1 MQSRSVTL
9 RRIAAAGV
17 VGLVTLATMVL
28 GATPATAGTVAV
40 ADPAIG
46 PNTRDE
52 ARYAHQSLTFSAPP
66 GAPAPKAGSAAG
78 PLLPATNATSTGKL
92 RREVLGFAPYWAIES
107 GVYKYWNYNLLSTVD
122 YFGLTIQADGSIN
135 QSDRGWTN
143 WNSAGLATVI
153 NAAHAAGDRVVVT
166 IKALNADAV
175 NSIVTSSTATNNVI
189 QNVIAQMSLKDQA
202 NLNIDGLNIDFEGT
216 STGYPNVQSGMTNFT
231 QQIGSAVRQR
241 WPASFITIDTYSG
254 SASWDGGIFKIDDL
268 APYVDAFFVMAYD
281 MVPDFNHA
289 GPNAPMNGW
298 TYNDTT
304 SVSQYLTKAPA
315 SKIILGVPYY
325 GYKWCTTDTYAY
337 APATTV
343 NGTRQCPAGTAA
355 NPVADPY
362 SQVLDDFACAGS
374 KNYIKLTHNYDSTA
388 QEPWASWWSPP
399 PGSPYVDPCGA
410 NHSSWRELYYDDA
423 ASLGLKYDLVNANN
437 LRGTGLWAL
446 GYDGSSTDLWN
457 ELALKFVSYWRALS
471 ARMYSAPAVTSSAA
485 NRLDVFARG
494 QDGALYERSSSDSGD
509 TWNYWSRI
517 QAVTTSQP
525 AVVSFAAGRIDLFVR
540 GVDMALYHRS
550 SIDSGAS
557 WTPWSRIQANMSSA
571 PTVTSLGANRL
582 DVFARGLDNAL
593 YYLESTDGGM
603 SWKPWSRIGANMSSD
618 PAAVSSAAGRLDVF
632 ARGQDNAL
640 YLISSTDSGASWQP
654 WQRLGGNLAS
664 APAASSWGQGRL
676 DVFAL
681 GRDLNVYHLY
691 SSDGTSWQYWQRLGG
706 PFSSAP
712 AATSQGSGSID
723 LFARGQDLALD
734 YLRLYIF

>member
-1 MQSRSVTL
+1 
-9 RRIAAAGV
+9 
-17 VGLVTLATMVL
+17 
-28 GATPATAGTVAV
+28 
-40 ADPAIG
+40 
-46 PNTRDE
+46 
-52 ARYAHQSLTFSAPP
+52 
-66 GAPAPKAGSAAG
+66 
-78 PLLPATNATSTGKL
+78 
-92 RREVLGFAPYWAIES
+92 S

-175 NSIVTSSTATNNVI
+175 NSIVTSSTATNNAI
-189 QNVIAQMSLKDQA
+189 QNVIGQMSLKDQA
-202 NLNIDGLNIDFEGT
+202 NLNIDGVNIDFEGT
-216 STGYPNVQSGMTNFT
+216 STGYPNVQSGMTSFT
-231 QQIGSAVRQR
+231 RQIGSAVRQR

-343 NGTRQCPAGTAA
+343 NGTRQCPAGTPQ

-399 PGSPYVDPCGA
+399 PGSPSVDPCGA
-410 NHSSWRELYYDDA
+410 YHSSWRELYYDDA

-457 ELALKFVSYWRALS
+457 ELALKFVSHWQALS

-494 QDGALYERSSSDSGD
+494 QDK
-509 TWNYWSRI
+509 
-517 QAVTTSQP
+517 
-525 AVVSFAAGRIDLFVR
+525 
-540 GVDMALYHRS
+540 
-550 SIDSGAS
+550 
-557 WTPWSRIQANMSSA
+557 
-571 PTVTSLGANRL
+571 
-582 DVFARGLDNAL
+582 AL

-654 WQRLGGNLAS
+654 WQRLGGNLA
-664 APAASSWGQGRL
+664 
-676 DVFAL
+676 
-681 GRDLNVYHLY
+681 
-691 SSDGTSWQYWQRLGG
+691 
-706 PFSSAP
+706 
-712 AATSQGSGSID
+712 
-723 LFARGQDLALD
+723 
-734 YLRLYIF
+734 